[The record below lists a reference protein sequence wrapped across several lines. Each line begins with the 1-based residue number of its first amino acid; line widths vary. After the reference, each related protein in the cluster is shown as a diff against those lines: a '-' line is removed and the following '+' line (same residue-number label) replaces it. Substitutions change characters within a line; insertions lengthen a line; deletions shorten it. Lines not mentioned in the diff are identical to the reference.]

1 MEVATLAGGAL
12 LSATFELLL
21 SKLNSFVGE
30 GLHLPK
36 KVHAEMQNWKNLLPK
51 IDALLEDAEEKQ
63 GRDLSVKSWLADLK
77 DLVYDMEDIL
87 EEVDID
93 AKRCRLFAKA
103 QVSTSKPQKVIFPKL
118 FNEVGRFMVKGER
131 KMASRVEEITARL
144 RQIEADTST
153 LGLISLTMGLEDKY
167 SKVAAGRL
175 STTSLLEQRVLL

>member
-21 SKLNSFVGE
+21 SKLNSFVSE

-93 AKRCRLFAKA
+93 C
-103 QVSTSKPQKVIFPKL
+103 Q
-118 FNEVGRFMVKGER
+118 EV
-131 KMASRVEEITARL
+131 
-144 RQIEADTST
+144 
-153 LGLISLTMGLEDKY
+153 
-167 SKVAAGRL
+167 
-175 STTSLLEQRVLL
+175 